1 MFIVLKPLRL
11 ALKALLAQSSP
22 RQMSLGLALG
32 VLVGLVPKGN
42 LLAVFLGVFLAATRV
57 NLGIAA
63 AAIVAVTFA
72 STLLDPLSDRL
83 GSWLLTMPALQNVWT
98 QLYNAPVMPWTAF
111 NNSVVLGSFVIGLLA
126 VYPVHRCS
134 RPVFEK
140 YSKVVGPW
148 ARRFWLTRVLLGA
161 EWADRLGTAG

>member
-1 MFIVLKPLRL
+1 MFLILKPLRL

-22 RQMSLGLALG
+22 RQMSMGLALG

-42 LLAVFLGVFLAATRV
+42 LLAVFLGIFLAATRV

-63 AAIVAVTFA
+63 AAIVAVTFG
-72 STLLDPLSDRL
+72 SSLLDPVSDRV
-83 GSWLLTMPALQNVWT
+83 GSWLLTLPSLQNTWT

-111 NNSVVLGSFVIGLLA
+111 NNSVVLGSFVIGLI
-126 VYPVHRCS
+126 VIYPVHRVS

-140 YSKVVGPW
+140 YSALVGPW
-148 ARRFWLTRVLLGA
+148 ARKFWLARVLLGA
-161 EWADRLGTAG
+161 EWADRLGEVG